1 MAEFFEGAG
10 QSEGLEVWRIE
21 DMKPVKLPITQHGKF
36 HEGDSYLVM
45 NVSTLDTIAQDFIA
59 EEYCTFDTIVSIILD
74 SKERM
79 GYPLLDRK

>member
-45 NVSTLDTIAQDFIA
+45 NVSVLLIIAQDFIA
-59 EEYCTFDTIVSIILD
+59 EEY
-74 SKERM
+74 
-79 GYPLLDRK
+79 LLHI